1 MKASYQ
7 EFSILCAGRLATFP
21 LKLLLLQRVNS
32 YINYLRYDIFS
43 VIHSSGQFLSVYE
56 RIEYATAVL
65 HSILEGVGELG
76 GDSDGVALQKL
87 NYRL

>member
-32 YINYLRYDIFS
+32 YINYL
-43 VIHSSGQFLSVYE
+43 
-56 RIEYATAVL
+56 
-65 HSILEGVGELG
+65 
-76 GDSDGVALQKL
+76 
-87 NYRL
+87 